1 MSDTPPDDFTRLR
14 LRLLDLQKTGMLDP
28 RSFGT
33 YQQTIFQVLQE
44 TVRRKE
50 SCFAQAAT
58 LRQQAAAAEAQ
69 GHAFS
74 TMGSILHSVVNGYV
88 DLEDRR
94 VAEELGRQAVRDGTA
109 PTHSATGEAY
119 EAATVEAPEAA
130 PQVAPLD
137 PRASIV
143 TKPHRKKP

>member
-50 SCFAQAAT
+50 SCFQQAAT

-88 DLEDRR
+88 DLEERR
-94 VAEELGRQAVRDGTA
+94 VAETQALQAAKDGTL
-109 PTHSATGEAY
+109 PTHSASGEPY
-119 EAATVEAPEAA
+119 EAA

-137 PRASIV
+137 PRASTV
-143 TKPHRKKP
+143 TKPSRKKP